1 MRNVVSVLFMSHV
14 RRAVGMRKA
23 DEMTWFW
30 TGSHADYEKLL
41 RAM

>member
-1 MRNVVSVLFMSHV
+1 
-14 RRAVGMRKA
+14 MRKA
-23 DEMTWFW
+23 DEMIWFW